1 VSIPTP
7 TNRQPPADALA
18 DGALEASVAAA
29 VEACD
34 GDLRATI
41 RALILANAFLE
52 GELMR
57 ARALQSRGYVGG
69 AAPSHVTG
77 G

>member
-1 VSIPTP
+1 MNARRPITYPV
-7 TNRQPPADALA
+7 NDL
-18 DGALEASVAAA
+18 ALEASVAAA

-41 RALILANAFLE
+41 RALITANAFLE
-52 GELMR
+52 NELAE

-69 AAPSHVTG
+69 LTAPRG
-77 G
+77 ADG